1 MSRISVRRLTAAIAL
16 LAVLCVA
23 MPAAAAPVHPQATK
37 APAVSLF
44 DRLLTWIGSFLPG
57 QAPAAK
63 DPAEKTTGITLPGGM
78 TTLNSPLDNADR
90 GVQID
95 PNG

>member
-16 LAVLCVA
+16 LAVLCMA
-23 MPAAAAPVHPQATK
+23 MPAMAAPVRPQATN

-57 QAPAAK
+57 QVPAAK
-63 DPAEKTTGITLPGGM
+63 NPAEKTTLTAPSILPSAIAPPSAESDHSG
-78 TTLNSPLDNADR
+78 L
-90 GVQID
+90 ID